1 MNKLVLCTVALAM
14 VIGSATSCN
23 SQDTKTAK
31 GTGQKES
38 AAMKVSEDGF
48 KAMRA
53 MHAARMAIFNGD
65 VKLCEETLKEANA
78 ALDMAAKDEAVAKM
92 KTDLIPIDGSLA
104 LADTFVPSEKKAGH
118 IAKANEHIKKGE
130 PEKGIEELRLGEIE
144 INFSRVLMPMG
155 ATKKRLAEAMG
166 LAKEHKYY
174 ESNLALK
181 AAEDGLELDS
191 VSLFDFPK
199 ADAKAG
205 EKAEA
210 KATK

>member
-1 MNKLVLCTVALAM
+1 M
-14 VIGSATSCN
+14 VVGSVTSCN
-23 SQDTKTAK
+23 AQGTKT
-31 GTGQKES
+31 QKENAAQTGGKTS
-38 AAMKVSEDGF
+38 AATKASADGF

-53 MHAARMAIFNGD
+53 MHAARVAIFNGD
-65 VKLCEETLKEANA
+65 VKLCEEMLSDASA
-78 ALDMAAKDEAVAKM
+78 ALVLASKDEAVAKV

-104 LADTFVPSEKKAGH
+104 LADSFVPSEKKAGH

-130 PEKGIEELRLGEIE
+130 PEKGIEELKLGEIE
-144 INFSRVLMPMG
+144 VNFSRVLMPLE
-155 ATKKRLAEAMG
+155 ATKKRLAEATS

-191 VSLFDFPK
+191 LSLFEFPK

-205 EKAEA
+205 EKAET